1 MKNDIDKVI
10 KKLFGKYKDSDDVN
24 SSDFMHQSFDE
35 SDNVSNLRCKSTPDD
50 LIKEFLFYQTDFAK
64 ILNKIIKDRND
75 TEQKNS

>member
-35 SDNVSNLRCKSTPDD
+35 SDNVCANIFEKTPSD
-50 LIKEFLFYQTDFAK
+50 LIEEF
-64 ILNKIIKDRND
+64 ILSHYIERL
-75 TEQKNS
+75 KNV